1 MKFTLRYV
9 SIMFLL
15 LVMGSMHLFG
25 QSIPQYE
32 LTVRNPVLT
41 GSTYQFDI
49 YVRRAGA
56 TSYRIGNS
64 QFILSFNSGAFTAPA
79 ISRVIS
85 TEQIGSGFFFDQVI
99 SGGKLMIS

>member
-1 MKFTLRYV
+1 MKFIVRFLSMLALV
-9 SIMFLL
+9 SA
-15 LVMGSMHLFG
+15 MGPVRLPA
-25 QSIPQYE
+25 QPVPQYE

-56 TSYRIGNS
+56 TSFRIGNS
-64 QFILSFNSGAFTAPA
+64 QCILSFNSGAFTSPA
-79 ISRVIS
+79 ISRVVS

-99 SGGKLMIS
+99 SGGKLMI